1 MSYLALR
8 SSVPCVVFFFF
19 ALFHSLLNLLLSRA
33 LFLLGLGC
41 MVTCI
46 SPPLLLCYLSS
57 APSFLSLPHSLGSP
71 SRLYCGYIKFD
82 HIQFIFEEVYP
93 SITTMYHYVCSFD
106 CRSHPSDLLGIQPT
120 GYKDSHIVCCTPG
133 LSLTYIDATYHQVV
147 KALPYS
153 PHPHIS
159 PGM

>member
-8 SSVPCVVFFFF
+8 TSLPSVVFFFACLLPSF
-19 ALFHSLLNLLLSRA
+19 LNLLLRRA
-33 LFLLGLGC
+33 LFLLRLGC
-41 MVTCI
+41 MLTCI
-46 SPPLLLCYLSS
+46 STLPLHLCYLSS
-57 APSFLSLPHSLGSP
+57 TPVSHSLGSP
-71 SRLYCGYIKFD
+71 SRLYRGYIKFD